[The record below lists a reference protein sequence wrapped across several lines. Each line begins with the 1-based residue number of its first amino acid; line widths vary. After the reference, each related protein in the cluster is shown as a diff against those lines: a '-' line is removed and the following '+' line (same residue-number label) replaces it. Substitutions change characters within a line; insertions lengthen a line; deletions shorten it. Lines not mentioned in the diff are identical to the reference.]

1 FNYKRKNRWKDKMS
15 PYDILIRDTK
25 TINPSIL
32 NLPPPILEDFY
43 SLFRNEYS
51 IGGGYLVGNAVTF
64 FHQFYLITYL

>member
-1 FNYKRKNRWKDKMS
+1 MS

-51 IGGGYLVGNAVTF
+51 IGGGCLAGNAVKF
-64 FHQFYLITYL
+64 IKKFS